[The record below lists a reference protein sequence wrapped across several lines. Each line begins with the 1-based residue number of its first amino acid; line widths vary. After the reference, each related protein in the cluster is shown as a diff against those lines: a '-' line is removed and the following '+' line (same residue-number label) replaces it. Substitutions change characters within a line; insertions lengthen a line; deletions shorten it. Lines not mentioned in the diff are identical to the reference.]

1 MPLSL
6 VTKLN
11 ASDEKLLSR
20 AVDGFVPRR
29 VFDAHTHLF
38 HTRHFAPGRRPEFLD
53 ENRGYGIADFQEA
66 MSRWLPGREVE
77 GLFFGYPSA
86 GNDRAGENAWLRRQI
101 EPLIAS
107 TRSRALVLAAP
118 EDDPAETRRLLETG
132 VFIGIKPYRLYAAVP
147 DTREA
152 QIESFAPEWMWEL
165 CHERN
170 GIMVLHIMLADGIT
184 DARNV
189 EAIRRLCRRY
199 PRCQLVLA
207 HVARSFNYR
216 HARDGLHHL
225 VDLDNVVVDTSAVT
239 QAGAFRAA
247 IEILGPR
254 RVLWG
259 SDYMVSELRG
269 SCVTQGDGFTWIHP
283 ETAAEN
289 LTIFGQ
295 YTLVGIESLLCLRE
309 ACEDTGMTQGDLDD
323 IFRENALR
331 LVAGASSAARAS
343 SAGAPELEALATGG
357 AGPALWAEAKNKIS
371 CGTGLLSKRA
381 HLFDPQSWPSYFS
394 RAKGAD
400 IWDLNGRR
408 YTDFTGGVGA
418 ILLGHADDEVNAAVK
433 RRVNLGSYATLACPD
448 EVALADELLA
458 LHPWAARVRYAR
470 GGGEALGLA
479 VRIARA
485 ATGRSGVVFC
495 GYHGWSDWYL
505 AANLA
510 NDAALD
516 GHLLPGLQ
524 PLGVPRELAGTAAP
538 FRYNDLES
546 LRAAL
551 EKLSGG
557 LAAVVMEPMRGE
569 MPRDSFVQRVIES
582 CHAAGAVF
590 VLDEV
595 TSGWRFGCPGAA
607 TVLGIEP
614 DVTVYAKAM
623 SNGYPAGA
631 ILGKASVMD
640 AANDSF
646 ISSSYWT
653 DGVGTAA
660 SLSCIRKMVRQ
671 GVQARVWEMG
681 GQLQAGL
688 REVAARC
695 PQLGMKS
702 GGMPCAPSISFAPL
716 ASDSSAPASDAPL
729 LASAA
734 KILMI
739 REMLRRGYLMSG
751 QLYVMWPHTEEK
763 IRAMLAALED
773 SLEAVSRLHGEGR
786 LISEAGPLPASTGFA
801 RLV

>member
-11 ASDEKLLSR
+11 TADEKLLAR

-38 HTRHFAPGRRPEFLD
+38 HSKHFAPGRRPEFLD
-53 ENRGYGIADFQEA
+53 EDRGYGMGDFQEA

-101 EPLIAS
+101 EPLTAS
-107 TRSRALVLAAP
+107 TNSRALVLAAP
-118 EDDPAETRRLLETG
+118 EDDQAEVRRLMQTS
-132 VFIGIKPYRLYAAVP
+132 VFVGIKPYRLYAAVP

-152 QIESFAPEWMWEL
+152 EIETFAPEWMWEL
-165 CHERN
+165 CHEHH
-170 GIMVLHIMLADGIT
+170 GILMLHIMLADGIT
-184 DARNV
+184 DPRNV
-189 EAIRRLCRRY
+189 GAIRRLCLRF

-216 HARDGLHHL
+216 HSREGLHHL

-247 IEILGPR
+247 LEILGPR

-269 SCVTQGDGFTWIHP
+269 SCITQGDGFTWIHP
-283 ETAAEN
+283 ELAAER

-295 YTLVGIESLLCLRE
+295 FTLVGIESLLCLRE
-309 ACEDTGMTQGDLDD
+309 ACEDLGMTPGDLEDL
-323 IFRENALR
+323 FRENALR
-331 LVAGASSAARAS
+331 LVRNADAGGASACGLPSATS
-343 SAGAPELEALATGG
+343 DPTSDPAT
-357 AGPALWAEAKNKIS
+357 GPALWAEAKTRIS

-381 HLFDPQSWPSYFS
+381 HLFDPQTWPSYFS

-400 IWDLNGRR
+400 IWDLDGRR

-418 ILLGHADDEVNAAVK
+418 ILLGHADEEVNAAVK
-433 RRVNLGSYATLACPD
+433 RRVNLGSYATLASPE

-458 LHPWAARVRYAR
+458 LHPWAAKVRYAR

-485 ATGRSGVVFC
+485 ATGRSGIAFC

-510 NDAALD
+510 DDSALD

-524 PLGVPRELAGTAAP
+524 PLGVPRELAGTSVP
-538 FRYNDLES
+538 FRYNNLES

-551 EKLSGG
+551 ERLSGR

-569 MPRDSFVQRVIES
+569 MPRDSFLHRAIES
-582 CHAAGAVF
+582 CQAAGAVF

-595 TSGWRFGCPGAA
+595 TSGWRFGFPGAA
-607 TVLGIEP
+607 SVLGIEP
-614 DVTVYAKAM
+614 DIAVYAKAM

-631 ILGKASVMD
+631 IIGKAAVMD

-646 ISSSYWT
+646 ISSSCWT

-660 SLSCIRKMVRQ
+660 SLRCIRKMRRQ
-671 GVQARVWEMG
+671 GVQPHVWAIG
-681 GQLQAGL
+681 GHLQAGL
-688 REVAARC
+688 CELAARF
-695 PQLGMKS
+695 PQIGMRT
-702 GGMPCAPSISFAPL
+702 GGMPCAPSISFAPNPEGGG
-716 ASDSSAPASDAPL
+716 AQPAS

-734 KILMI
+734 KILMV
-739 REMLRRGYLMSG
+739 RAMLRRGYLMSS
-751 QLYVMWPHTEEK
+751 QLYVMWPHTEQK
-763 IRAMLAALED
+763 VRAMLAALDE
-773 SLEAVSRLHGEGR
+773 SLEEVSRLHRENR
-786 LISEAGPLPASTGFA
+786 LIAEAGPLPASGGFA